1 MIGSQC
7 VLCCVRKSICHLVAY
22 FMKRGFLPR
31 IRFPRGR
38 VKRFGPFKN
47 SLKKLHFPTVFILS
61 LPTLLLLV
69 KQNTVYE
76 EVWREKNACL
86 LGWLFKKN
94 QMFGLYCLRLVF
106 LITDASSSL
115 WAREAKRCRKTR
127 NLSFSSRFFLRFI
140 SFGKVFCCVLN
151 QRQLYF
157 TGQKWAF

>member
-1 MIGSQC
+1 MQNPYK
-7 VLCCVRKSICHLVAY
+7 VLIYPLCFRRSPTWQGQNAL
-22 FMKRGFLPR
+22 R
-31 IRFPRGR
+31 
-38 VKRFGPFKN
+38 PFKN
-47 SLKKLHFPTVFILS
+47 SLKKTCIFPQSQTSIFLRMGP
-61 LPTLLLLV
+61 LPS
-69 KQNTVYE
+69 YE
-76 EVWREKNACL
+76 RRGGNKICL
-86 LGWLFKKN
+86 LKWLFKKN

>member
-1 MIGSQC
+1 MSQWLGLNVFCAVWEKVFAILLRILWKEISLQGLGFHVAGSNALVLLKIHWKSCIFPQFSFFPYP
-7 VLCCVRKSICHLVAY
+7 LCCCWWNK
-22 FMKRGFLPR
+22 
-31 IRFPRGR
+31 
-38 VKRFGPFKN
+38 
-47 SLKKLHFPTVFILS
+47 ILS
-61 LPTLLLLV
+61 M
-69 KQNTVYE
+69 KKFE
-76 EVWREKNACL
+76 GKNACL

-106 LITDASSSL
+106 LITDAYSSL

-157 TGQKWAF
+157 TG